1 MSSVVRTLVLGGRA
15 ASTSTPAPS
24 WAEPS
29 SLARAMQT
37 VVYVGFGFGGLVVI
51 VGVGG
56 ALSETEP
63 VSDIVVG
70 VDEPDSEISAGS

>member
-1 MSSVVRTLVLGGRA
+1 MSYVVRTLVLGGRA
-15 ASTSTPAPS
+15 ASTSVPAPS

-29 SLARAMQT
+29 SSAREMET
-37 VVYVGFGFGGLVVI
+37 VVSVGLGFGGLVVI

-56 ALSETEP
+56 AFSETEL

-70 VDEPDSEISAGS
+70 GYESDSEI